1 MAVADDFSAR
11 DHGATDASD
20 VLEARPRVCPL
31 CGADEPRP
39 VGIARGPWTVARCG
53 ACGFGYLTAAPP
65 LESLS
70 NEYAWE
76 KAAAA
81 EATRRRRARPIVQWL
96 DERTRWR
103 LHIFPRP
110 ETRRFIERLA
120 EPGPVLDLGCGD
132 GRQAL
137 KLPERYVPYG
147 VEISADLAARA
158 DMAFRARAG
167 ACVHAPAQAG
177 VAQFPENQFTGA
189 MLNSYLEHEEN
200 PLGVLRA
207 LARVMRPGAP
217 VVVKVPNF
225 GSWNAAV
232 MGASWC
238 GVRLPDHL
246 NYFTAESL
254 ERMAGV
260 AGFTVTRPASA
271 NLPTNDNMW
280 SILRRPA

>member
-1 MAVADDFSAR
+1 MAAAEDLGPDDM
-11 DHGATDASD
+11 GD
-20 VLEARPRVCPL
+20 VLEARPRACPM
-31 CGADEPRP
+31 CGADAPRP
-39 VGIARGPWTVARCG
+39 VGVARGPWSLGRCG
-53 ACGFGYLTAAPP
+53 ECGFTYLTAAPP

-70 NEYAWE
+70 NDYAWE

-81 EATRRRRARPIVQWL
+81 EAKRRRRARPVVQWL

-110 ETRRFIERLA
+110 ETRRFTERLA
-120 EPGPVLDLGCGD
+120 EPGPILDLGCGD

-137 KLPERYVPYG
+137 KLPNQFVPHG
-147 VEISADLAARA
+147 VEISQELAAAA
-158 DMAFRARAG
+158 DTAFRVRG
-167 ACVHAPAQAG
+167 GWCVHAPAAEG
-177 VAQFPENQFTGA
+177 VAQFPDQHFAGA

-217 VVVKVPNF
+217 VVVKVPNY
-225 GSWNAAV
+225 GSWNASV

-246 NYFTAESL
+246 NYFTAASL
-254 ERMAGV
+254 EQMAGL
-260 AGFTVTRPASA
+260 AGFAATRPAWA

-280 SILRRPA
+280 SVLRRAT